1 MSKLVCLHGINK
13 GDQFELTEGAKFSIG
28 RSPECEVVLYDRKVS
43 RHHCTLTPR
52 GKFYIVEDLNSTHGT
67 FLNGHPLKG
76 KETFREG
83 DKLRLGQTTLALSEK
98 EVGGLLEQTATDAAR
113 DLEEHSFGYLMG
125 EAAEKIV
132 AAHGHEEKPPGFF
145 KKLISA
151 FSGKK

>member
-13 GDQFELTEGAKFSIG
+13 GDQFELHGKGMRVG
-28 RSPECEVVLYDRKVS
+28 RSPDCEIVLYDRKVS

-52 GKFYIVEDLNSTHGT
+52 GKYYIVEDMNSTHGT
-67 FLNGHPLKG
+67 FLNGQRLKG

-83 DKLRLGQTTLALSEK
+83 DKLRLGQTTLALSAK

-125 EAAEKIV
+125 EAAEKI
-132 AAHGHEEKPPGFF
+132 AASHEDKPKGFF
-145 KKLISA
+145 KKL
-151 FSGKK
+151 FSVFSSKHK

>member
-13 GDQFELTEGAKFSIG
+13 GDQFELEGQKTLSIG
-28 RSPECEVVLYDRKVS
+28 RSPDCSIVLYDRKVS

-67 FLNGHPLKG
+67 QLNGHPLKG

-83 DKLRLGQTTLALSEK
+83 DKLRVGQTTLVLSSK

-125 EAAEKIV
+125 EAAEKV
-132 AAHGHEEKPPGFF
+132 VSAHDHGHKPPGFF
-145 KKLISA
+145 KRL
-151 FSGKK
+151 FSVFSSKS